1 MTGVA
6 SALLF
11 ITKPNQNKIEP
22 NHFMI
27 SPDRNVIVQVKQLSR
42 QVSLNDAAL
51 TILHPMSFEILRG
64 ESVAIIGASG
74 SGKSTLLGLLAGLD
88 LPSTGEV
95 RIAGQSLSE
104 FDEDGRA
111 KLRGELIGFVFQ
123 SFQLL
128 PMLSALENVML
139 PLELNGAS
147 EARKRAQHWLA
158 RVGLD
163 EREHHRASQ
172 LSGGEQQRVA
182 IARAFAVNPALL
194 LADEPTG
201 NLDAETGARIIE
213 LLFELNREQG
223 TTLILVTHDAQLA
236 ARCGRRLQLRAGQ
249 LDLTA

>member
-1 MTGVA
+1 M
-6 SALLF
+6 
-11 ITKPNQNKIEP
+11 
-22 NHFMI
+22 

-111 KLRGELIGFVFQ
+111 KLRGEMIGFVFQ

-158 RVGLD
+158 RVGLG

-249 LDLTA
+249 LDLAA